1 MTRCRAPWRCGSRA
15 IPSPRAGPTS
25 VAQLGWVTAALLKPW
40 SFGTPLLAAV
50 GPVGPAPGS
59 WTSVS
64 GRRLSGAGEPA
75 ADGSGGEGQGQAP
88 LGGRRYFRGGSSFG
102 AG

>member
-1 MTRCRAPWRCGSRA
+1 MRCRAPWRCGSRA

-25 VAQLGWVTAALLKPW
+25 VAQLDRVTAALLKPW

-59 WTSVS
+59 WPS
-64 GRRLSGAGEPA
+64 GPSRAAPRPLPA
-75 ADGSGGEGQGQAP
+75 GSGLQTEKWNGT
-88 LGGRRYFRGGSSFG
+88 
-102 AG
+102 